1 MAVTMPVFG
10 LTGNLSCGKSTVLML
25 LKRKGA
31 RVLDIDKAIHGY
43 YSDKKSSIYKKVS
56 VLFPGVIGKNGIDR
70 RKLGKIVFSDKKQL
84 RKLEKIVHPTAV
96 RDLKKWAS
104 ASGKNKI
111 SVAEVP
117 LLFEKNLE
125 GIFDGTIFVYAKR
138 SVLLKRIK
146 NKFKL
151 SPSCVNK
158 RLSAFKPVSFK
169 NKKAD
174 FIINNSFGM
183 ETLKGD
189 IDILW
194 KELKFNYTQ
203 SARRRQR

>member
-1 MAVTMPVFG
+1 
-10 LTGNLSCGKSTVLML
+10 ML

-31 RVLDIDKAIHGY
+31 CTLDIDKAIHGY
-43 YSDKKSSIYKKVS
+43 YSDKKSSIYKKIS
-56 VLFPGVIGKNGIDR
+56 ALFPGVATKNKIDR
-70 RKLGKIVFSDKKQL
+70 RKLGEIVFSDKKQL
-84 RKLEKIVHPTAV
+84 NKLEKVVHPAAV
-96 RDLKKWAS
+96 RELKKWVRKAG
-104 ASGKNKI
+104 GKNKI
-111 SVAEVP
+111 SVVEVP

-125 GIFDGTIFVYAKR
+125 DIFDGTILVYAKR
-138 SVLLKRIK
+138 NVLLKRIK

-169 NKKAD
+169 SKKAD

-183 ETLKGD
+183 ETLKRD

-194 KELKFNYTQ
+194 KELNFNYTPSARPQ
-203 SARRRQR
+203 SAARLRGNSH